1 MEFPLSRPLEV
12 FCYEVLAEVGQAE
25 KRPEIQAVLLLAQE
39 NDGRVTPELLCRK
52 LLGGRPAV
60 VGKTILQRC
69 RALQLLEGNDEES
82 ILTNEGSRSVSEGE
96 VFIPEKGKYLIWVTD
111 DPLFTRPMLD
121 LEPVQESEL
130 TKDQAQESSQRR
142 RAVPAPREGEP
153 KTSRRVMAD
162 KAEWLKG
169 QVFRPCR
176 PGAPRYRIN
185 FVGPEW
191 VEVPDEKARQSTRI
205 TWTVSDTQSHA
216 VHVDGAF
223 QTHDIE
229 PPEFRFGQ
237 IWLGLLG
244 DRAPD
249 WKPIEKGT
257 RLHVGF
263 KEITD
268 AERASFRWDM
278 TFDRPKIPDLG
289 EFDPTEA
296 GAVPVAPKSQKDA
309 DQWAAWLLG
318 HRVNSYMEIDGFA
331 KLQAEVRKEFP
342 EFDVDLP
349 RRHDLARAL
358 RQGLGNGGGDRPAAG
373 YWFLQ
378 APLDLTEIHTSQTE
392 EVEVTDSPSGR
403 RTGYRRHQVS
413 GE

>member
-39 NDGRVTPELLCRK
+39 NHGRVTPELVCRK
-52 LLGGRPAV
+52 LLGGRPPV
-60 VGKTILQRC
+60 VGRTILQRC
-69 RALQLLEGNDEES
+69 RALQLLEGSDEES
-82 ILTNEGSRSVSEGE
+82 ILTEEGAQSVSEGE
-96 VFIPEKGKYLIWVTD
+96 VFIPEKGKYRIWVTN

-121 LEPVQESEL
+121 LEPVQESGL
-130 TKDQAQESSQRR
+130 TTDQAQESLQRR
-142 RAVPAPREGEP
+142 RVARASRENEP
-153 KTSRRVMAD
+153 TNSRSAMAD
-162 KAEWLKG
+162 EAERLKG
-169 QVFRPCR
+169 QVFRPSR

-185 FVGPEW
+185 FVGPQW
-191 VEVPDEKARQSTRI
+191 VEVPDDRARQPTRI
-205 TWTVSDTQSHA
+205 TWTVSDTQSHP
-216 VHVDGAF
+216 VQVDGAF
-223 QTHDIE
+223 QTHDVE
-229 PPEFRFGQ
+229 PPKFSFDQ
-237 IWLGLLG
+237 IWLGILG
-244 DRAPD
+244 DRAQD
-249 WKPIEKGT
+249 WKPAEKGT
-257 RLHVGF
+257 CLHVGF

-268 AERASFRWDM
+268 PERASFRWDM
-278 TFDRPKIPDLG
+278 TFERPRIPDLG

-296 GAVPVAPKSQKDA
+296 AAVPVAPKRQQDA
-309 DQWAAWLLG
+309 NQWAAWLLG
-318 HRVNSYMEIDGFA
+318 HRVDSYMELGGFA

-349 RRHDLARAL
+349 GRHDLVRDL
-358 RQGLGNGGGDRPAAG
+358 RQGLGSGGGDRPAAG

-392 EVEVTDSPSGR
+392 EVEMTDGPSGR

>member
-12 FCYEVLAEVGQAE
+12 FCYEVLAEVGLAE

-39 NDGRVTPELLCRK
+39 NDGRVTPELVCSK
-52 LLGGRPAV
+52 LLGGRPPV

-82 ILTNEGSRSVSEGE
+82 ILTDEGAQSVSEGE
-96 VFIPEKGKYLIWVTD
+96 VFIPEKGKYRIWVTN

-130 TKDQAQESSQRR
+130 TKDQVQESSQRR
-142 RAVPAPREGEP
+142 RVAPAPREGEP
-153 KTSRRVMAD
+153 KASRRVMAD

-169 QVFRPCR
+169 QVFRPSR

-191 VEVPDEKARQSTRI
+191 VEVPDERARQPTRI
-205 TWTVSDTQSHA
+205 TWTVSDAQSHP

-229 PPEFRFGQ
+229 PPEVRFDE
-237 IWLGLLG
+237 IWLGILG
-244 DRAPD
+244 DRAQD
-249 WKPIEKGT
+249 WKPTEKRT
-257 RLHVGF
+257 CLHVSF

-278 TFDRPKIPDLG
+278 TFERPKIPDLG

-296 GAVPVAPKSQKDA
+296 GGVPVAPRSQKDA
-309 DQWAAWLLG
+309 DQWATWLLG
-318 HRVNSYMEIDGFA
+318 HRVNSYMELDGFA
-331 KLQAEVRKEFP
+331 KLQAEVRREIP
-342 EFDVDLP
+342 EFDLDLP
-349 RRHDLARAL
+349 GRHDLVRAL
-358 RQGLGNGGGDRPAAG
+358 RQGLGNGDGDRPAAG

-378 APLDLTEIHTSQTE
+378 APLDLTEIPISQTE
-392 EVEVTDSPSGR
+392 DVEIAGNPTGR
-403 RTGYRRHQVS
+403 RTGYRRYQV
-413 GE
+413 GVE